1 MLQTTLLGTP
11 DLTQQRIRVQVQGVV
26 QGVGF
31 RPFIYNLATTLG
43 LTGWVN
49 NSPQGVSIEL
59 EGQPAQ
65 LNTFLDQ
72 LQRDKPLHT
81 ELHSLTV
88 AQLTPIRDSQF
99 EIRPSETSSAIGK
112 SACILPDL
120 ATCPACLQE
129 IFASANRRYRYPFTN
144 CTHCGPRFS
153 ILRSLPYDRPNTTMH
168 QFQMCP
174 DCQLEYKNPGDRRFH
189 AQPNACSHCGPQLTL
204 WDRYGGV
211 LATHDAALLATA
223 EAIRQGQI
231 IALKGLGG
239 FHLVVDARNETAVQ
253 TLRQRKHRPDKP
265 LAVMYP
271 NLECLQLH
279 CHPSTVA
286 IQLLQSPEAPIVLL
300 SQIACDD
307 GSVAAIAPSVA
318 PGNPTLGVML
328 PYTPLHHLLLAELGF
343 PIVATSGNLANEP
356 ICIDQQ
362 TALQQLSSIADLF
375 LIHDRPIARPVDDS
389 IVRVIHEQP
398 VVLRRARGYAP
409 LPLKVTIPH
418 ASTSASTILAVGGHL
433 KNTVALGF
441 NQQIF
446 LSQHLGDLDH
456 PATIARFQ
464 EAITHL
470 LSLYETQPTAIACD
484 AHPDYYS
491 HQFAE
496 SFSQTTNV
504 PLIPIQHHYA
514 HVLSCIVDN
523 QIDAPVLGVA
533 WDGTGYGL
541 DSTIWGGE
549 WLYVPADPQAAPGF
563 QRLAHLRPFPL
574 PGGDQAIKEPR
585 RSALGLLYECLGS
598 KAIEQLDL
606 PCLQAFT
613 APELKVLNSMLD
625 QQFNTPMA
633 SSMGRLFD
641 AIASL
646 LNLCHRASFE
656 GQAAMQLE
664 FAATAVSSDRIYPY
678 TWLTQ
683 ANSVLVLDW
692 QPMVLAMIQDWRDR
706 VSTNLIAATFQNTLI
721 DALVTLAQ
729 QLQINHIALTGGCF
743 QNRDLLE
750 RSIDHLTRT
759 GFSPIWHHHIPTNDG
774 GIAVGQV
781 LGALRQIHY
790 KNIEENRNHV
800 PCSSRQ
806 DCQYC

>member
-1 MLQTTLLGTP
+1 M
-11 DLTQQRIRVQVQGVV
+11 RVQVQGVV

-31 RPFIYNLATTLG
+31 RPFVYTLATTLG

-49 NSPQGVSIEL
+49 NSPQGVTL
-59 EGQPAQ
+59 EVEGTPPQ
-65 LNTFLDQ
+65 LATFLEQ
-72 LQRDKPLHT
+72 LQRDKPVHADLQSIT
-81 ELHSLTV
+81 IAWLT
-88 AQLTPIRDSQF
+88 AIGEPQF
-99 EIRPSETSSAIGK
+99 EIRPSETSNAIGK
-112 SACILPDL
+112 STSILPDL
-120 ATCPACLQE
+120 ATCPDCLRE
-129 IFASANRRYRYPFTN
+129 VFDPANRRYRYPFTN

-153 ILRSLPYDRPNTTMH
+153 ILRSLPYDRPNTTMD

-174 DCQLEYKNPGDRRFH
+174 ECQLEYENPGDRRFH
-189 AQPNACSHCGPQLTL
+189 AQPNACPHCGPQLTL
-204 WDRYGGV
+204 WDRHGGV

-239 FHLVVDARNETAVQ
+239 FHLVVDARNESAVQ
-253 TLRQRKHRPDKP
+253 TLRQRKHRPHKP

-271 NLECLQLH
+271 NLKCLQPH
-279 CHPSTVA
+279 CHLSTVA
-286 IQLLQSPEAPIVLL
+286 IQLLQSPAAPIVLL
-300 SQIACDD
+300 SQIACDAD
-307 GSVAAIAPSVA
+307 SRSAIAPSVA
-318 PGNPTLGVML
+318 PNNPYLGVML

-343 PIVATSGNLANEP
+343 PIVATSGNLAHEP

-362 TALQQLSSIADLF
+362 TALQQLGAIADLC

-389 IVRVIHEQP
+389 IVRVIQDQP

-409 LPLKVTIPH
+409 LPLQVTLPH
-418 ASTSASTILAVGGHL
+418 SSPAAATILAVGGHL

-446 LSQHLGDLDH
+446 LSQHLGDLDN

-496 SFSQTTNV
+496 SFSQTRNAT
-504 PLIPIQHHYA
+504 LIPIQHHYA
-514 HVLSCIVDN
+514 HVLSCMADN
-523 QIDAPVLGVA
+523 HINTPVLGVA

-541 DSTIWGGE
+541 DGTIWGGE
-549 WLYVPADPQAAPGF
+549 WLYVPAEPQTAPGF

-585 RSALGLLYECLGS
+585 RSALGLLYACLGDS
-598 KAIEQLDL
+598 AFEQLDL
-606 PCLQAFT
+606 PSLQSFT
-613 APELKVLNSMLD
+613 TSELKVLHSMLG
-625 QQFNTPMA
+625 QQFNTPMT

-646 LNLCHRASFE
+646 LDLCHRASFE

-664 FAATAVSSDRIYPY
+664 FAADTVLSDRRYPY
-678 TWLTQ
+678 TWLTPPDS
-683 ANSVLVLDW
+683 AFVLDW
-692 QPMVLAMIQDWRDR
+692 QPLVLALLQDWRDR
-706 VSTNLIAATFQNTLI
+706 VPTNLIAATCQNTCI
-721 DALVTLAQ
+721 DALVTLAEKV
-729 QLQINHIALTGGCF
+729 QIKQIALTGGCF

-750 RSIDHLTRT
+750 RAIDRLTRT

-781 LGALRQIHY
+781 LGALRQLHY
-790 KNIEENRNHV
+790 KDI
-800 PCSSRQ
+800 
-806 DCQYC
+806 

>member
-1 MLQTTLLGTP
+1 MLRTTSQLIP
-11 DLTQQRIRVQVQGVV
+11 DLNPQRIRVQVQGVV

-59 EGQPAQ
+59 EGQLAQ
-65 LNTFLDQ
+65 LEAFLEQ
-72 LQRDKPLHT
+72 LQRDKPVHADLQ
-81 ELHSLTV
+81 SLIV
-88 AQLTPIRDSQF
+88 DWLTAIGYQQF
-99 EIRPSETSSAIGK
+99 EIRPSETTNSIGK

-120 ATCPACLQE
+120 ATCPDCWREL
-129 IFASANRRYRYPFTN
+129 FDPANRRYRYPFTN

-174 DCQLEYKNPGDRRFH
+174 DCQLEYDNPGDRRFH
-189 AQPNACSHCGPQLTL
+189 AQPNACPRCGPQLAL
-204 WDRYGGV
+204 WNRDGDI
-211 LATHDAALLATA
+211 LATHDTALLATA
-223 EAIRQGQI
+223 EAIRQGKI

-253 TLRQRKHRPDKP
+253 ALRQRKHRPDKP

-271 NLECLQLH
+271 DLEDLQHH
-279 CHPSTVA
+279 CHLSTVA
-286 IQLLQSPEAPIVLL
+286 IQLLQSPAAPIALL
-300 SQIACDD
+300 PQIACDD
-307 GSVAAIAPSVA
+307 PSVAAIAPSVA
-318 PGNPTLGVML
+318 PGNPNLGVML

-343 PIVATSGNLANEP
+343 PIVATSGNLANAP

-362 TALQQLSSIADLF
+362 IALQQLGSLADLF

-389 IVRVIHEQP
+389 IVQVIHAQP

-418 ASTSASTILAVGGHL
+418 PPASTSTSTILTVGGHL
-433 KNTVALGF
+433 KNTVALGL

-446 LSQHLGDLDH
+446 LSQYLGDLDH

-491 HQFAE
+491 HQFAA
-496 SFSQTTNV
+496 SFSQTTHAD
-504 PLIPIQHHYA
+504 LIPIQHHYA
-514 HVLSCIVDN
+514 HVLSCIADN
-523 QIDAPVLGVA
+523 HINAPVLGVA

-541 DSTIWGGE
+541 DGTIWGGE
-549 WLYVPADPQAAPGF
+549 WLYVPADPQVAPGF

-585 RSALGLLYECLGS
+585 RSALGLLYECLGGN
-598 KAIEQLDL
+598 AIEQLDL
-606 PCLQAFT
+606 PSLQAFA
-613 APELKVLNSMLD
+613 APELKVLNSMLE
-625 QQFNTPMA
+625 QQFNTPMT

-646 LNLCHRASFE
+646 LDLCHRASFE

-664 FAATAVSSDRIYPY
+664 FAADAVMSDRIYPY

-692 QPMVLAMIQDWRDR
+692 QPMVLAMIQDWRDH

-729 QLQINHIALTGGCF
+729 KVQVNHIALTGGCF

-750 RSIDHLTRT
+750 RSIDRLTRT

-781 LGALRQIHY
+781 LGALRQLHY
-790 KNIEENRNHV
+790 QN
-800 PCSSRQ
+800 S
-806 DCQYC
+806 

>member
-1 MLQTTLLGTP
+1 MSRTTPLLPP
-11 DLTQQRIRVQVQGVV
+11 DLSPQRIRVQVQGVV

-31 RPFIYNLATTLG
+31 RPFVYNLAKTLG

-59 EGQPAQ
+59 EGQPTQ
-65 LNTFLDQ
+65 LAAFLEH
-72 LQRDKPLHT
+72 LQRDKPPHADLQA
-81 ELHSLTV
+81 V
-88 AQLTPIRDSQF
+88 AIDWLAAIGDQQF
-99 EIRPSETSSAIGK
+99 EIRPSDTSNAIRK
-112 SACILPDL
+112 SAWILPDL
-120 ATCPACLQE
+120 ATCPDCLRE
-129 IFASANRRYRYPFTN
+129 IFDPANRRYRYPFTN

-168 QFQMCP
+168 HFQMCP
-174 DCQLEYKNPGDRRFH
+174 NCQLEYENPDDRRFH
-189 AQPNACSHCGPQLTL
+189 AQPNACPHCGPQLTL
-204 WDRYGGV
+204 WNQDGTI

-223 EAIRQGQI
+223 AAIRQGKI
-231 IALKGLGG
+231 VALKGLGG

-271 NLECLQLH
+271 NLECLQSH
-279 CHPSTVA
+279 CHLSTVA
-286 IQLLQSPEAPIVLL
+286 IQLLQSPSAPIVLL
-300 SQIACDD
+300 SQIDYQD
-307 GSVAAIAPSVA
+307 GRTEAIAPSVA
-318 PGNPTLGVML
+318 PGNPYLGVML
-328 PYTPLHHLLLAELGF
+328 PYTPLHHLLLAELEF

-356 ICIDQQ
+356 MCIDQR
-362 TALQQLSSIADLF
+362 TVLHQLGTIADLC
-375 LIHDRPIARPVDDS
+375 LIHDRPIARPVDDA
-389 IVRVIHEQP
+389 IVQVIQDQP

-409 LPLKVTIPH
+409 LPLKMAVSVF
-418 ASTSASTILAVGGHL
+418 STSTAVILAVGGHL
-433 KNTVALGF
+433 KNTVALSL

-446 LSQHLGDLDH
+446 LSQHVGDLDH
-456 PATIARFQ
+456 PATISRFQ
-464 EAITHL
+464 EAIIHL

-496 SFSQTTNV
+496 SLSQTTNTT
-504 PLIPIQHHYA
+504 LIPIQHHYA
-514 HVLSCIVDN
+514 HVLSCMADN

-541 DSTIWGGE
+541 DGTIWGGE
-549 WLYVPADPQAAPGF
+549 WLYVPTPPTTAPGF
-563 QRLAHLRPFPL
+563 ERIAHLRPFPL
-574 PGGDQAIKEPR
+574 PGGDQAVKEPR

-598 KAIEQLDL
+598 SVFDQRDL
-606 PCLQAFT
+606 PPLQAFT
-613 APELKVLNSMLD
+613 RSELTVLKSMLN
-625 QQFNTPMA
+625 QQFNTPIT

-641 AIASL
+641 AIAAL
-646 LNLCHRASFE
+646 INLCDRASFE

-664 FAATAVSSDRIYPY
+664 FAATPVINDRVYPY
-678 TWLTQ
+678 TWLTHPGQ
-683 ANSVLVLDW
+683 PLVLDW
-692 QPMVLAMIQDWRDR
+692 QPMVLAIIQDWRDR

-729 QLQINHIALTGGCF
+729 RFQIDHIALTGGCF

-750 RSIDHLTRT
+750 RAIDRLTRN

-781 LGALRQIHY
+781 LGALRQLDY
-790 KNIEENRNHV
+790 KDI
-800 PCSSRQ
+800 
-806 DCQYC
+806 